1 MNVVLLTV
9 FGVLA
14 LLLASIG
21 LYGVAS
27 YSVSQRTREIGVRM
41 ALGAHPSSVLA
52 LVLGHGMILV
62 GAGLVHRTGGRLR
75 RRRADA
81 SALFTSVSPHDPATF
96 LVTAVGL
103 GTIALLASYMPARRA
118 TRIDPLDRTENRL
131 TVTNDSGARY
141 ALEPR
146 NRNLNTN

>member
-41 ALGAHPSSVLA
+41 ALGARPSSVLA

-62 GAGLVHRTGGRLR
+62 AAGLAVGLVVAYVVAGL
-75 RRRADA
+75 AQ
-81 SALFTSVSPHDPATF
+81 ALFAGVSPHDPATF
-96 LVTAVGL
+96 C
-103 GTIALLASYMPARRA
+103 
-118 TRIDPLDRTENRL
+118 
-131 TVTNDSGARY
+131 
-141 ALEPR
+141 
-146 NRNLNTN
+146 

>member
-1 MNVVLLTV
+1 MRREVQQLDPTLSLFNVRTLEEQVGQSLQPQKMNVVLLTV

-41 ALGAHPSSVLA
+41 ALGARPSSVLT

-62 GAGLVHRTGGRLR
+62 AAGLALGLVVALR
-75 RRRADA
+75 RRGPGQRACSTT
-81 SALFTSVSPHDPATF
+81 SAP
-96 LVTAVGL
+96 
-103 GTIALLASYMPARRA
+103 TIRR
-118 TRIDPLDRTENRL
+118 RFW
-131 TVTNDSGARY
+131 
-141 ALEPR
+141 
-146 NRNLNTN
+146 

>member
-1 MNVVLLTV
+1 MRREVQQLDPTLSLFNVRTLEEQVGQSLQPQKMNVVLLTV

-41 ALGAHPSSVLA
+41 ALGARPSSVLT

-62 GAGLVHRTGGRLR
+62 AAGLAPRTGGRLR
-75 RRRADA
+75 RRGPGQRDCSRP
-81 SALFTSVSPHDPATF
+81 SAP
-96 LVTAVGL
+96 
-103 GTIALLASYMPARRA
+103 TIRR
-118 TRIDPLDRTENRL
+118 RFW
-131 TVTNDSGARY
+131 
-141 ALEPR
+141 
-146 NRNLNTN
+146 